1 MTSLDKALLKQ
12 IKTQA
17 LQNDQI
23 GFIKWMLENIIIK
36 NYDAIGWVRIVC
48 GVAADANLEQIYKK
62 LREVNHA

>member
-36 NYDAIGWVRIVC
+36 NYDVIGWVRIVC
-48 GVAADANLEQIYKK
+48 GVAADANLKQIYKK

>member
-17 LQNDQI
+17 LQNDKI
-23 GFIKWMLENIIIK
+23 GFIKWMLENIIVK
-36 NYDAIGWVRIVC
+36 NYDAIDWVRIVC
-48 GVAADANLEQIYKK
+48 GVPEDADLEQIYKK